1 MSDEKTEEGSHQK
14 YQDARDKGQAARS
27 QDLSQACGQLLAV
40 LFLGGFAVSVWDGLT
55 RGLTYNLGHLGQ
67 GGVGAPLSMLAVW
80 KLVGIAL
87 TAGLVGGVM
96 SHYASVGWMLTTH
109 PIQPDLN
116 RLNPLQNGKRFF
128 SPKIMVEATRLFLK
142 VGCSLAIAWGYLE
155 HELLPMTATVGA
167 NVQLTAAFASS
178 LKVVVQKLA
187 FFHFAVGALDLL
199 YQKWEFK
206 RSMRMSKYDLKQEYR
221 QREGDPHVKHKA
233 RALGHKLIKQ
243 RSLAG
248 VSKAS
253 VIITNPTHLAVAIEF
268 NFGLPAPRIVAKG
281 ADNVAA
287 AIRKLAGQQKIPIV
301 RDVPL
306 ARALYPLDVDEF
318 IPPELYA
325 PVAEILVAVARAEEK
340 HAH

>member
-14 YQDARDKGQAARS
+14 FQDARDKGQTARS
-27 QDLSQACGQLLAV
+27 QDLTQACGQLLAV
-40 LFLGGFAVSVWDGLT
+40 IFLGGCAISLWDGLS
-55 RGLTYNLGHLGQ
+55 RGLMYNLGHLGQ
-67 GGVGAPLSMLAVW
+67 QGVSAPISMLEVW
-80 KLVGIAL
+80 KLVGAAL
-87 TAGLVGGVM
+87 MAGLIGGVM
-96 SHYASVGWMLTTH
+96 SHYVSVGWLLTSH
-109 PIQPDLN
+109 PIQPDIN

-128 SPKIMVEATRLFLK
+128 SPKIMVEAVRLFIK
-142 VGCSLAIAWGYLE
+142 VGGSLAIAWGYLQ
-155 HELLPMTATVGA
+155 HDLLPMTATAGA
-167 NVQLTAAFASS
+167 HVQLTAVFATA
-178 LKVVVQKLA
+178 LKSVVQKLA
-187 FFHFAVGALDLL
+187 FFHFTVGALDLL

-206 RSMRMSKYDLKQEYR
+206 RSMRMSKYDLKQEYK

-253 VIITNPTHLAVAIEF
+253 VVITNPTHLAVAIEF

-287 AIRKLAGQQKIPIV
+287 AIRKMAGAQNIPIV

-306 ARALYPLDVDEF
+306 ARALYPLEVDEF

-325 PVAEILVAVARAEEK
+325 PVAEILVAVARAEDK
-340 HAH
+340 HAL